1 MISHLLSCNMLFFAA
16 RESLSKEI
24 LLMMNTTP
32 SPKLWRHADF
42 LKLWAGSTVSLFGS
56 QITFLAIPFTAI
68 LVLHASAAQMSLLV
82 LAESL
87 PSLLIGL
94 FAGVWVD
101 RWPRRLLLIVADIG
115 RALLLGSIPLMV
127 FLGLLRI
134 EYLYIVA
141 FLVGTLT
148 LFFNVAYGAFLPA
161 LIDRKQL
168 VDGNSKL
175 EASSLLAQIAGPA
188 LAGWLIQLLTAPLAI
203 LVDACSFLVS
213 ACSLGMIRTQEPR
226 PERKELPHFWRDL
239 GEGLRIL
246 VQDPLLRPIAACDA
260 TLNFFG
266 GMMDVV
272 RVLYIVQV
280 LHLGAF
286 FFGIMFSIASM
297 SALVGSLFNSWLTRK
312 LGIGCIILLSAFT
325 LALGWLLI
333 PLAGGPPSVTI
344 AVIVVGSLLFGISN
358 TLFNVNTQSL
368 RQQITPNGLLG
379 RVGSCMQFIGEG
391 TLPIG
396 ALIGGVLGQ
405 ALGLRT
411 TFIIACCGLFFAFLW
426 VLFSPIRGQR

>member
-1 MISHLLSCNMLFFAA
+1 MT
-16 RESLSKEI
+16 
-24 LLMMNTTP
+24 NTTP
-32 SPKLWRHADF
+32 SSALWRNPDF

-68 LVLHASAAQMSLLV
+68 LVLHVTTTQMSFLV
-82 LAESL
+82 LAEFL

-94 FAGVWVD
+94 FAGVWID
-101 RWPRRLLLIVADIG
+101 RWPRRPLLIVTDIG

-127 FLGLLRI
+127 FLSLLRI
-134 EYLYIVA
+134 EYLYAIA

-148 LFFNVAYGAFLPA
+148 LFFNVAYGAFLPS
-161 LIDRKQL
+161 LVERKQL
-168 VDGNSKL
+168 IDGNSKL
-175 EASSLLAQIAGPA
+175 ESSNLLAQIAGPA
-188 LAGWLIQLLTAPLAI
+188 FAGWLIQLITAPLAI
-203 LVDACSFLVS
+203 LADAFSFLVS
-213 ACSLGMIRTQEPR
+213 AFSLCIIRAQEQR
-226 PERKELPHFWRDL
+226 PERKERPHFWRDL
-239 GEGLRIL
+239 NEGLRIV
-246 VQDPLLRPIAACDA
+246 VQDPLLRPIAACSA

-266 GMMDVV
+266 GIMDVV

-286 FFGIMFSIASM
+286 FFGIMFSIAST
-297 SALVGSLFNSWLTRK
+297 SALVGSLFNSWITRK
-312 LGIGCIILLSAFT
+312 LGLGRTILISTFT

-333 PLAGGPPSVTI
+333 PLAGGPPLVTI
-344 AVIVVGSLLFGISN
+344 AIIAMGSLLFGISN

-368 RQQITPNGLLG
+368 RQQITPNELLG

-391 TLPIG
+391 TLPLG

-411 TFIIACCGLFFAFLW
+411 TFIIACCGLFLAFLW
-426 VLFSPIRGQR
+426 TLFSPARRQS

>member
-1 MISHLLSCNMLFFAA
+1 
-16 RESLSKEI
+16 
-24 LLMMNTTP
+24 MNP
-32 SPKLWRHADF
+32 SLWRHPDF

-68 LVLHASAAQMSLLV
+68 LILHVSATQMSFLV
-82 LAESL
+82 LAEFL

-94 FAGVWVD
+94 FAGVWID

-134 EYLYIVA
+134 EYLYAIA
-141 FLVGTLT
+141 FLVGALT
-148 LFFNVAYGAFLPA
+148 LFFNVAYGAFLPS
-161 LIDRKQL
+161 LVERKQL
-168 VDGNSKL
+168 IDGNSKL
-175 EASSLLAQIAGPA
+175 ESSNLLAQIAGPA
-188 LAGWLIQLLTAPLAI
+188 FAGWLIQLITAPVAI
-203 LVDACSFLVS
+203 LVDALSFLVS
-213 ACSLGMIRTQEPR
+213 AFSLCIIRTQESR
-226 PERKELPHFWRDL
+226 PERREQPHFWRDL

-246 VQDPLLRPIAACDA
+246 MQDPLLRPIAACDA

-266 GMMDVV
+266 GIMDVV

-286 FFGIMFSIASM
+286 FFGVMFSIAST
-297 SALVGSLFNSWLTRK
+297 SALVGSLFNSWITRK
-312 LGIGCIILLSAFT
+312 LGLGRTILLSAFT

-333 PLAGGPPSVTI
+333 PLAAGPPAVTI
-344 AVIVVGSLLFGISN
+344 AIIVVGSLLFGLSN

-368 RQQITPNGLLG
+368 RQQITPNELLG

-391 TLPIG
+391 TLPLG

-411 TFIIACCGLFFAFLW
+411 TFIIACCGLFLAFLW
-426 VLFSPIRGQR
+426 TLFSPVRKQA

>member
-1 MISHLLSCNMLFFAA
+1 
-16 RESLSKEI
+16 
-24 LLMMNTTP
+24 MMNTTP

-42 LKLWAGSTVSLFGS
+42 LKLWTGSTVSLFGS

-68 LVLHASAAQMSLLV
+68 LVLHVSAAQMSFLV

-101 RWPRRLLLIVADIG
+101 RWPRRPLLIVADIG

-134 EYLYIVA
+134 EYLYVVA

-175 EASSLLAQIAGPA
+175 EASNLLAQIAGPA
-188 LAGWLIQLLTAPLAI
+188 LAGWLIQLVTAPLAI

-213 ACSLGMIRTQEPR
+213 ACSLSMIRTQEQH
-226 PERKELPHFWRDL
+226 PERKEIPHFWRDL

-266 GMMDVV
+266 GVMDVV

-286 FFGIMFSIASM
+286 FFGIMFSIAST
-297 SALVGSLFNSWLTRK
+297 SALVGSLFNSWITRK
-312 LGIGCIILLSAFT
+312 LGIGRIILLSAFT
-325 LALGWLLI
+325 LALGWLLV
-333 PLAGGPPSVTI
+333 PLAGGPAQVTI

-368 RQQITPNGLLG
+368 RQQITPNELLG

-411 TFIIACCGLFFAFLW
+411 TFIIACCGLFLAFLW
-426 VLFSPIRGQR
+426 VLFSPVRGRC